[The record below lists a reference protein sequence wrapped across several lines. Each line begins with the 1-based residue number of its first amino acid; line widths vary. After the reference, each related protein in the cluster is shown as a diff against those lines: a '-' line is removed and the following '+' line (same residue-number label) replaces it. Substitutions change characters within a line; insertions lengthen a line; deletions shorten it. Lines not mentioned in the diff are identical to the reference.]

1 MSDGDTHGDNVAGPP
16 LEGRSVIV
24 TRTRDQASALAE
36 PLEAL
41 GAQVVTFPVID
52 IVPPEN
58 WTPVDEAARRIE
70 DYDWVV
76 FTSANAV
83 AEFLNRASAVTG
95 DEPVHVLAKPWVAAV
110 GKSTARTLEAIG
122 VKVDLVPED
131 AHAEGLV
138 AAFDDLGAGPGW
150 KVLIPRAEH
159 AREVLPEAL
168 KAAGADVDVV
178 VVYRT
183 VAAEPDPAAVE
194 RLRAGDVDAVT
205 FTSGSTV
212 RHFVERLTAAGLDA
226 AEQMDRL
233 VVASIGPVTTNAL
246 EKRGFKAD
254 VEAAEATMESLAA
267 ALAAHYAA
275 ASESA

>member
-1 MSDGDTHGDNVAGPP
+1 MSDEETRGDTGTAGP

-24 TRTRDQASALAE
+24 TRRHDQAASLAE

-41 GAQVVTFPVID
+41 GAEVVAFPVID

-58 WTPVDEAARRIE
+58 WTPADEAARRIE

-122 VKVDLVPED
+122 VQVDLVPED
-131 AHAEGLV
+131 ARAEGL
-138 AAFDDLGAGPGW
+138 ATAFDEMGAGPGW
-150 KVLIPRAEH
+150 KVLIPRAEE
-159 AREVLPEAL
+159 AREVLPDAL
-168 KAAGADVDVV
+168 RASGAEVDVV

-183 VAAEPDPAAVE
+183 VPAEPDPAVVE
-194 RLRAGDVDAVT
+194 RLRAGGVDAVT

-212 RHFVERLTAAGLDA
+212 RHFVERLADAGLDPSG
-226 AEQMDRL
+226 QMEHL
-233 VVASIGPVTTNAL
+233 VVASIGPVTTRAL
-246 EKRGFKAD
+246 EKRGFHAD
-254 VEAAEATMESLAA
+254 VEAAEATMGSLAA
-267 ALAAHYAA
+267 ALAAHYADEDPGA
-275 ASESA
+275 